1 MAKVIFKPWIGKN
14 YESGGIFG
22 KRILVLGES
31 HHCGGST
38 ESEAKDAE
46 EHPDF
51 TIDVVTQL
59 LSGAK
64 TRWTPTFRK
73 FERSLVGHE
82 TDLEASV
89 AIWNSVA
96 FYNYLQKA
104 MTDPRKVLEWPD
116 DDNDEAA
123 FFEVI
128 DRLQP
133 DLIIVWGVG
142 RMYDNMPSKGWEKG
156 EEMLVDGY
164 SVKNG
169 YYTLDNGK
177 RVRTI
182 WVNHPSTGYSW
193 ERWNKVI
200 KEVL

>member
-1 MAKVIFKPWIGKN
+1 MGKVIFKPWVGKN
-14 YESGGIFG
+14 YEFGGIFG

-46 EHPDF
+46 ECSDF
-51 TIDVVTQL
+51 TIDVVKKL

-89 AIWNSVA
+89 SIWNSVA

-104 MTDPRKVLEWPD
+104 MTDSRKVPVWSD

-133 DLIIVWGVG
+133 DLIIVWGVS
-142 RMYDNMPSKGWEKG
+142 RMYDNMPSK
-156 EEMLVDGY
+156 V
-164 SVKNG
+164 
-169 YYTLDNGK
+169 GK
-177 RVRTI
+177 KAKRC
-182 WVNHPSTGYSW
+182 W
-193 ERWNKVI
+193 
-200 KEVL
+200 